1 MVTLLF
7 VHGTG
12 VREPAYSTALERIRA
27 KVAARR
33 PDVRVEPCD
42 WGSALGS
49 HLRAGGASIPG
60 FVTQNGKGPAP
71 PAAEDEEVARWALLY
86 ADPLAELD
94 FYALTAAAAPAPF
107 LPGAVARGD
116 TLLADLTWLPK
127 HDLLRMAWAD
137 AGLDVP
143 LAQAADALATAP
155 ELRRAAAVDGD
166 AASALPRLTARALVA
181 HALNRSDGD
190 AGRLPAERRDELVD
204 RLTDALGGDVRSIPE
219 AVSAAVRF
227 SARLF
232 EIALGNRLAVAHR
245 TAWSSRSVGF
255 FGDIVRYL
263 VRGEAVRAFVAEAVR
278 AQPGPVV
285 LLGHSLGG
293 IVSFDLLAS
302 GTLLDGTATG
312 ADPRPGK
319 VAALVT
325 VGSQAPLLYELDAL
339 PSRPFGSGLPAG
351 FPPWVNV
358 YDRRDLLSYQAAPV
372 FDTNVTDVRDVEVDN
387 RQPVSAAHSSYWGN
401 EQLYTALCGVLDR
414 ATRQ

>member
-12 VREPAYSTALERIRA
+12 VREPDYSTALERIRA
-27 KVAARR
+27 EVVSRR

-60 FVTQNGKGPAP
+60 FVDKAGKGPAA
-71 PAAEDEEVARWALLY
+71 PAPQDEDVARWALLY
-86 ADPLAELD
+86 ADPFAELEL
-94 FYALTAAAAPAPF
+94 FALTAGTERAVFVPGV
-107 LPGAVARGD
+107 LPRGD
-116 TLLADLTWLPK
+116 LLLADLVRLPE
-127 HDLLRMAWAD
+127 HESVSASWTG

-143 LAQAADALATAP
+143 LARAAEALAAAP
-155 ELRRAAAVDGD
+155 ELRRAAGAGGEAV
-166 AASALPRLTARALVA
+166 SALPRLTARALVA
-181 HALNRSDGD
+181 YALNRGDSD
-190 AGRLPAERRDELVD
+190 AGRVPAGQRDALVNH
-204 RLTDALGGDVRSIPE
+204 LTDALGGDLRGVPE
-219 AVSAAVRF
+219 AVSAAVRL

-232 EIALGNRLAVAHR
+232 EHALGSRLVVSRR
-245 TAWSSRSVGF
+245 TALTGRSVGF
-255 FGDIVRYL
+255 LGDIVRYL
-263 VRGEAVRAFVAEAVR
+263 VRGEAVRALVAEAVR

-302 GTLLDGTATG
+302 GTLLDGAASGPG
-312 ADPRPGK
+312 ARPGK

-358 YDRRDLLSYQAAPV
+358 YDRRDLLSYQAAEV
-372 FDTNVTDVRDVEVDN
+372 FGTGTADVRDEEVDN
-387 RQPVSAAHSSYWGN
+387 GQPVSAAHSSYWGN
-401 EQLYTALCGVLDR
+401 DRFYTVLCDVLDR
-414 ATRQ
+414 IARQ

>member
-12 VREPAYSTALERIRA
+12 VRGPAGETTLDRIRSEI
-27 KVAARR
+27 AARR
-33 PDVRVEPCD
+33 PDVRVESCD

-49 HLRAGGASIPG
+49 YLRADGASIPG
-60 FVTQNGKGPAP
+60 FVAQDGKGPDS

-86 ADPLAELD
+86 TDPLAELEL
-94 FYALTAAAAPAPF
+94 FALTASAASAPF
-107 LPGAVARGD
+107 VPGALSRGD
-116 TLLADLTWLPK
+116 TLLADLAQLA
-127 HDLLRMAWAD
+127 DDDALRTAWAE

-143 LAQAADALATAP
+143 LARTAEALAAAP
-155 ELRRAAAVDGD
+155 ELRRAAAADEG
-166 AASALPRLTARALVA
+166 AASALPRLAARALVA
-181 HALNRSDGD
+181 HALNESGGD
-190 AGRLPAERRDELVD
+190 AGRVPAVRRDVLVD
-204 RLTDALGGDVRSIPE
+204 HVTDALGGDVRGIPE

-232 EIALGNRLAVAHR
+232 ENAVGNRLAVARR
-245 TAWSSRSVGF
+245 TAWSGRSAGF

-263 VRGEAVRAFVAEAVR
+263 VRGDAVRAFVAEAIR
-278 AQPGPVV
+278 ARPGPVV

-302 GTLLDGTATG
+302 GALLDGATAG
-312 ADPRPGK
+312 AGARPGN
-319 VAALVT
+319 VTALVT

-372 FDTNVTDVRDVEVDN
+372 FGTGASDVRDVEVDN

-401 EQLYTALCGVLDR
+401 EQFYTVLCGVLDR
-414 ATRQ
+414 VAEQ

>member
-12 VREPAYSTALERIRA
+12 VREPDYSAALKTIRA
-27 KVAARR
+27 VVTARR

-49 HLRAGGASIPG
+49 YLRAGGASIPG
-60 FVTQNGKGPAP
+60 FVAQEGRGPAA
-71 PAAEDEEVARWALLY
+71 PAPQDEEVARWTLLY
-86 ADPLAELD
+86 ADPLAELEL
-94 FYALTAAAAPAPF
+94 FALTASAAPAPF
-107 LPGAVARGD
+107 VPGTVARSD
-116 TLLADLTWLPK
+116 ALLAELTRLAD
-127 HDLLRMAWAD
+127 HESQRTAWAD

-143 LAQAADALATAP
+143 LAQAAEALAAAP
-155 ELRRAAAVDGD
+155 ELRRAAAADSD

-181 HALNRSDGD
+181 HALNRGDGD
-190 AGRLPAERRDELVD
+190 AGRLPAGQRDELVD
-204 RLTDALGGDVRSIPE
+204 RLTAALGGDVRGIPE

-232 EIALGNRLAVAHR
+232 ESAVGNRLAVARR
-245 TAWSSRSVGF
+245 TAWSGKSVGF

-293 IVSFDLLAS
+293 IVAFDLLAS
-302 GTLLDGTATG
+302 GTLLDGAG
-312 ADPRPGK
+312 AGPGARPGK

-339 PSRPFGSGLPAG
+339 PSRPFGSGLPPG

-358 YDRRDLLSYQAAPV
+358 YDRRDLLSYQAASV
-372 FDTNVTDVRDVEVDN
+372 FDTDVTEVQDVEVDN

-401 EQLYTALCGVLDR
+401 EQFYVVLCGVLDR
-414 ATRQ
+414 AARQ

>member
-12 VREPAYSTALERIRA
+12 VREPDYGKALRTIRTE
-27 KVAARR
+27 VRARR

-60 FVTQNGKGPAP
+60 FVDQDGKGPAA
-71 PAAEDEEVARWALLY
+71 PAPEDEEVARWALLY
-86 ADPLAELD
+86 ADPLAELELLV
-94 FYALTAAAAPAPF
+94 LTSAAATPAPF
-107 LPGAVARGD
+107 VPGAVARGD
-116 TLLADLTWLPK
+116 TLLADLTRLAD
-127 HDLLRMAWAD
+127 HDSLRAAWAD

-143 LAQAADALATAP
+143 LQQAADALHGAP
-155 ELRRAAAVDGD
+155 ELRRAAAAGATAVV
-166 AASALPRLTARALVA
+166 LPRLTARALVA
-181 HALNRSDGD
+181 YALNRSDDD
-190 AGRLPAERRDELVD
+190 AGRLPAGRRDELVD
-204 RLTDALGGDVRSIPE
+204 RLTEALGGDVRGIPE

-232 EIALGNRLAVAHR
+232 ESALGNRLAVARR
-245 TAWSSRSVGF
+245 TAWSGKSVGF
-255 FGDIVRYL
+255 FGDIMRYL
-263 VRGEAVRAFVAEAVR
+263 VRGEAVRAVVSEAVR
-278 AQPGPVV
+278 AQSGPVV

-302 GTLLDGTATG
+302 GTLLDGAATG
-312 ADPRPGK
+312 PGARPRK

-339 PSRPFGSGLPAG
+339 PSRPFGSGLPPG
-351 FPPWVNV
+351 FPPWTNV
-358 YDRRDLLSYQAAPV
+358 YDRRDLLSYRAAPV
-372 FDTNVTDVRDVEVDN
+372 FDTEATDVRDVEVDN

-401 EQLYTALCGVLDR
+401 EHFYSVLCGVLDR
-414 ATRQ
+414 AAGQ

>member
-12 VREPAYSTALERIRA
+12 VREPDYSTALERIRA
-27 KVAARR
+27 AVATLR
-33 PDVRVEPCD
+33 PDARVEPCD

-60 FVTQNGKGPAP
+60 FVAQDGKGPAAP
-71 PAAEDEEVARWALLY
+71 TPEDEEVARWALLY
-86 ADPLAELD
+86 ADPFAELELL
-94 FYALTAAAAPAPF
+94 ALTAAAAPVAFVPGTAPHADD
-107 LPGAVARGD
+107 LLAAVARLD
-116 TLLADLTWLPK
+116 DHESVSA
-127 HDLLRMAWAD
+127 AWAD

-143 LAQAADALATAP
+143 LPRAATALAGAP
-155 ELRRAAAVDGD
+155 ELRRAIGADDMV
-166 AASALPRLTARALVA
+166 ASALPRLTARALVA
-181 HALNRSDGD
+181 YALNRSDGD
-190 AGRLPAERRDELVD
+190 IGRVPAGQRDELVD
-204 RLTDALGGDVRSIPE
+204 RLTDALGGDVRGVPE
-219 AVSAAVRF
+219 AVSASVRF

-232 EIALGNRLAVAHR
+232 EKALGSRMAVARR
-245 TAWSSRSVGF
+245 TAWSGRSVGF

-302 GTLLDGTATG
+302 GTLLDGAAAGPG
-312 ADPRPGK
+312 ARPGK

-339 PSRPFGSGLPAG
+339 PSRPYGSGLPPN
-351 FPPWVNV
+351 FPLWVNV
-358 YDRRDLLSYQAAPV
+358 FDRRDLLSYTATEV
-372 FDTNVTDVRDVEVDN
+372 FGAGVTDVEVDN

-401 EQLYTALCGVLDR
+401 GRVHSVICEVLDR
-414 ATRQ
+414 VSRP